1 MAEMALLL
9 EELQAHPQD
18 LFCFVEEAILP
29 TKLPFRI
36 SGDGR
41 LDPRPDWHLNI
52 GFLFNAAGTVMCPPL
67 VMFRLEDELAQG
79 IENPAEPMA
88 TPDYDRCDTPL
99 ENGGSRSPP
108 ISIGDDEGEYPLTL
122 KDDAADEEMQEPELG

>member
-18 LFCFVEEAILP
+18 VFCFVEEAILP

-41 LDPRPDWHLNI
+41 RDPRPDWHLNI

-67 VMFRLEDELAQG
+67 VMFRLEDELAEG
-79 IENPAEPMA
+79 IENPAGHPVFVRHTIDGTV
-88 TPDYDRCDTPL
+88 TPD
-99 ENGGSRSPP
+99 
-108 ISIGDDEGEYPLTL
+108 
-122 KDDAADEEMQEPELG
+122 

>member
-18 LFCFVEEAILP
+18 VFSFVEEAILP

-36 SGDGR
+36 FGDGR
-41 LDPRPDWHLNI
+41 RDLRPDWHLNI

-79 IENPAEPMA
+79 IENPAGHPVFLRHTIDGTV
-88 TPDYDRCDTPL
+88 TPD
-99 ENGGSRSPP
+99 
-108 ISIGDDEGEYPLTL
+108 
-122 KDDAADEEMQEPELG
+122 